1 MVLHSRL
8 GSYDAPD
15 PLACAAF
22 LLLAFV
28 LAGFAH
34 TAWLSSRASR
44 RFAIPLDCGK
54 TWRGKR
60 IFGANKTLRGFM
72 VMIPAAAGSFVFL
85 AALAATHPA
94 LFSRLWPLEPQ
105 SYAFLGFAA
114 GAGFMAG
121 ELPNSFVKRQL
132 GIEPGAPAATPLTRA
147 AFYAADRID
156 SIAGMLCAV
165 SLLVPTPWLTWLYLA
180 LLGPVVHLAF
190 SALLYRCGVKGRA
203 A

>member
-1 MVLHSRL
+1 MVLHGRI

-15 PLACAAF
+15 ALACAAF

-28 LAGFAH
+28 LAGCAH
-34 TAWLSSRASR
+34 TAWLSSPASR
-44 RFAIPLDCGK
+44 RFAIPVDCGR

-72 VMIPAAAGSFVFL
+72 VMPPAAAGTFALL
-85 AALAATHPA
+85 ASISSTHHA
-94 LFSRLWPLEPQ
+94 LFGRLWQLEPR

-121 ELPNSFVKRQL
+121 ELPNSFIKRRL
-132 GIEPGAPAATPLTRA
+132 GIEPGAAAGTPLTRA
-147 AFYAADRID
+147 VFFAVDRID
-156 SIAGMLCAV
+156 SIAGMLLAV
-165 SLLVPTPWLTWLYLA
+165 SLLAPTPWLTWLYLA

-190 SALLYRCGVKGRA
+190 STLLYRCGVKGRA